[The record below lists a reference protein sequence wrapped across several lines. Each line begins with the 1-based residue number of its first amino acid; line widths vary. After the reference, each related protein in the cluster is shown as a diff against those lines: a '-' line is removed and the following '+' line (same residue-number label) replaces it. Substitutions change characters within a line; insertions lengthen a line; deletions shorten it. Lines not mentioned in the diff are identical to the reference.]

1 MKKNKKYTP
10 IKAAELNTPITKTA
24 NRGFSLSNSSDLL
37 TILFC
42 CLYFIVEFIPNLG
55 ATDDQGPQWVYL
67 VLLDMGIVAYFLNNK
82 GEYAEAVYAIF
93 NTLFSK
99 LYTALFVL
107 AGISVFFAI
116 NRTEGWVCYV
126 RFIATIVA
134 FFNLAILLYKR
145 QNLFP
150 TLTIILALIVLF
162 QSIQELYFFFTQ
174 MSSNSLTSLVLKLKG
189 NAGNKNIFAASVLAK
204 VSFVMYGLYH
214 NNGAKKLFYFF
225 VFMLT
230 VWLIYLLNSRTTYVA
245 LFSISFFY
253 LAFCGFQYYKQKNKD
268 ILVFNGGGIL
278 LGLIIAYFFSLMS
291 LSAAKSSYVDENSIS
306 YGTVLDRVAGINSS
320 DDDSRKQRLFLWDHA
335 FHYGLQHPIMGC
347 GYGNWKF
354 ASIPPTNLLVDDL
367 SVPVH
372 AHNDF
377 LEFFAELGFP
387 GGLLFLGLFLTIAYY
402 TARVVLSPT
411 AGQENKIIAF
421 FSLLAMIGYGVDAF
435 LTSPLNDQLT
445 NYFLLFL
452 QQ

>member
-10 IKAAELNTPITKTA
+10 IKAAEVNSPITKPAT
-24 NRGFSLSNSSDLL
+24 RGFSLSNSSDLL

-93 NTLFSK
+93 NSLFSK

-150 TLTIILALIVLF
+150 TLTIILAVIVLF

-174 MSSNSLTSLVLKLKG
+174 MSSNS
-189 NAGNKNIFAASVLAK
+189 
-204 VSFVMYGLYH
+204 
-214 NNGAKKLFYFF
+214 
-225 VFMLT
+225 
-230 VWLIYLLNSRTTYVA
+230 
-245 LFSISFFY
+245 
-253 LAFCGFQYYKQKNKD
+253 
-268 ILVFNGGGIL
+268 
-278 LGLIIAYFFSLMS
+278 
-291 LSAAKSSYVDENSIS
+291 
-306 YGTVLDRVAGINSS
+306 
-320 DDDSRKQRLFLWDHA
+320 
-335 FHYGLQHPIMGC
+335 
-347 GYGNWKF
+347 
-354 ASIPPTNLLVDDL
+354 
-367 SVPVH
+367 
-372 AHNDF
+372 
-377 LEFFAELGFP
+377 
-387 GGLLFLGLFLTIAYY
+387 
-402 TARVVLSPT
+402 
-411 AGQENKIIAF
+411 
-421 FSLLAMIGYGVDAF
+421 
-435 LTSPLNDQLT
+435 
-445 NYFLLFL
+445 
-452 QQ
+452 

>member
-1 MKKNKKYTP
+1 
-10 IKAAELNTPITKTA
+10 
-24 NRGFSLSNSSDLL
+24 
-37 TILFC
+37 
-42 CLYFIVEFIPNLG
+42 
-55 ATDDQGPQWVYL
+55 
-67 VLLDMGIVAYFLNNK
+67 MGIVAYFLNNK

-150 TLTIILALIVLF
+150 TLTIILAVIVLF

-174 MSSNSLTSLVLKLKG
+174 MSNNSLTSLVLKLKG
-189 NAGNKNIFAASVLAK
+189 NAGNKNIFAASVMAK

-214 NNGAKKLFYFF
+214 NTGAKKLFYFF
-225 VFMLT
+225 VFLLT

-268 ILVFNGGGIL
+268 ILVFNVGGIL

-291 LSAAKSSYVDENSIS
+291 LSAAKSSYVDESSSS
-306 YGTVLDRVAGINSS
+306 YGSVLDRVAGMNSS
-320 DDDSRKQRLFLWDHA
+320 DDDSRNQRLFLWDHA
-335 FHYGLQHPIMGC
+335 FHYGLQHPIIGC

-354 ASIPPTNLLVDDL
+354 ASIPPTKYLVDDL

-387 GGLLFLGLFLTIAYY
+387 GGLLFLGLFLTITYY

-421 FSLLAMIGYGVDAF
+421 FSLLAMIGYGVDALF
-435 LTSPLNDQLT
+435 NFPIERPVNQLFFAFFAAVNLMAYT
-445 NYFLLFL
+445 
-452 QQ
+452 